1 MRRLLETAIAAA
13 SLACAPGCA
22 SALNYDDPAGPI
34 LSVQQLSSRLAT
46 SDIRLVSFNVKFGE
60 HVDRAADLLTRPGP
74 LRDADALFLQEM
86 DGPGTEKLARALAMN
101 SVYVPSARHPSSQ
114 RDFGVAVLSPW
125 PLDDARKVPFPHE
138 HRFRH
143 LRRAAVV
150 ATVHMPVA
158 LLRVY
163 SVHFET
169 AFGLWSAGHRR
180 DQARAVLA
188 DAAKWPGPIAIAGDF
203 NGRGPADEVARAGFS
218 WLTRTLD
225 DRGMFFDFDHV
236 LVRGLCATGNPPA
249 AHADAGGASDHRP
262 VWALV
267 RLCVISQVS
276 GAGRAWRTQPSADAS
291 GPPIE

>member
-1 MRRLLETAIAAA
+1 MPMRRLLKATIAAA
-13 SLACAPGCA
+13 SLTCAPGCA

-34 LSVQQLSSRLAT
+34 LHVQQLSSRAAT
-46 SDIRLVSFNVKFGE
+46 SDIRLVTFNVKFGE

-101 SVYVPSARHPSSQ
+101 SVYVPSAQHPSSH

-138 HRFRH
+138 HRFRK
-143 LRRAAVV
+143 LRRAAVA
-150 ATVHMPVA
+150 ATVRTPAAH
-158 LLRVY
+158 LRVY

-169 AFGLWSAGHRR
+169 AFGLWSEGHRR

-203 NGRGPADEVARAGFS
+203 NGRGPADEVAKAGFS

-225 DRGMFFDFDHV
+225 DRGMFFDLDHV
-236 LVRGLCATGNPPA
+236 LVRGLCATGNPHA
-249 AHADAGGASDHRP
+249 AHAPDAGGASDHRP

-267 RLCVISQVS
+267 RLCAIS
-276 GAGRAWRTQPSADAS
+276 
-291 GPPIE
+291 